1 MGRSERTKG
10 HKFEREVARGF
21 VEAGYL
27 RACRQLEYQENTAF
41 GVDLDGTGVY
51 LVQCKNRKQYVSV
64 ATSREIRVEA
74 YRKWKGI
81 DEAVPLLVTKAERQP
96 VMAVLHWNHLLK
108 LLKLERQVENGK
120 NPQVDWL
127 SDETPSRE
135 EISERA
141 EEIRKERSP
150 EGWEWRPTE
159 DE

>member
-10 HKFEREVARGF
+10 HNFEREVARDF
-21 VEAGYL
+21 IKVGYP

-81 DEAVPLLVTKAERQP
+81 DEAVPLLITKAERQP
-96 VMAVLHWNHLLK
+96 VMAVLRWEHLLR
-108 LLKLERQVENGK
+108 LLKLERQAEDGNDS
-120 NPQVDWL
+120 QIDWL
-127 SDETPSRE
+127 SDEKPTQE
-135 EISERA
+135 EIAERSKA
-141 EEIRKERSP
+141 VREERSP
-150 EGWEWRPTE
+150 KGWEWRPAE